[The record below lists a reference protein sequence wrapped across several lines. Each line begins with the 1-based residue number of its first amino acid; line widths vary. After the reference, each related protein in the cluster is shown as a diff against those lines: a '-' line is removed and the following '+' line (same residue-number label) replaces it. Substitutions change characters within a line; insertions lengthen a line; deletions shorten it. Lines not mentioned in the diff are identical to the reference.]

1 MAVIAQTG
9 VFSFGPQAAK
19 ETVAATF
26 YQHRATDID
35 LAAVSDDRLGPPEVG
50 GIPTPTI
57 PYRAGLLCTGG
68 ALINP
73 RLESTLG
80 WLLYGAVG
88 ACTTTGNLNVFGT
101 ASTGEFCHTF
111 KFNSL
116 TAAVPYMTMRKK
128 IPGQLS
134 TEISGETFMD
144 CKVVGFTL
152 SLPNDG
158 LINARVDVIGRTV
171 EYTDSTG
178 VAAWT
183 YGNTNMEDYQS
194 IPIGSITAGYVQIP
208 GYSASDMPI
217 TAAQITLQNAPLDMR
232 QERVFGS
239 PYIDDITVVGR
250 ALTADVVVKWQ
261 DANLYRS
268 ILTGA
273 TNATVWTAIPF
284 VSNLDVYT
292 RSPANVAGK
301 SFPYELRIKAPKVM
315 WQMVGGIRLAGNQA
329 LMMRLTGTAI
339 ASATDYCSFT
349 LGNMETVYTWPTS

>member
-1 MAVIAQTG
+1 MAVIAQSG
-9 VFSFGPQAAK
+9 ILSFGPQVAK

-88 ACTTTGNLNVFGT
+88 AITTTADMNVFGT
-101 ASTGEFCHTF
+101 TGQTGLFNHTF
-111 KFNSL
+111 KFDQS
-116 TAAVPYMTMRKK
+116 TANVPYMSFRKK
-128 IPGQLS
+128 IPGAVS
-134 TEISGETFMD
+134 TEISGETFKD
-144 CKVVGFTL
+144 CKIVGLTF

-158 LINARVDVIGRTV
+158 LINARVDVIGRSV
-171 EYTDSTG
+171 EYTNSTG
-178 VAAWT
+178 VASWT
-183 YGNTNMEDYQS
+183 YGNTYMEDYQS
-194 IPIGSITAGYVQIP
+194 IPIGSIDAGYLQIP
-208 GYSASDMPI
+208 GFSASDLPI
-217 TAAQITLQNAPLDMR
+217 TAAQVTLQNAPLDMR

-239 PYIDDITVVGR
+239 PYIDDITIVGR

-261 DANLYRS
+261 NDQLYRA
-268 ILTGA
+268 IMTGA

-284 VSNLDVYT
+284 VANLDIYV
-292 RSPANVAGK
+292 RSPADISGK
-301 SFPYELRIKAPKVM
+301 SFPYQFRVQAPKVM

-339 ASATDYCSFT
+339 AGSTDYCSFQLANLQT
-349 LGNMETVYTWPTS
+349 NYSWPT